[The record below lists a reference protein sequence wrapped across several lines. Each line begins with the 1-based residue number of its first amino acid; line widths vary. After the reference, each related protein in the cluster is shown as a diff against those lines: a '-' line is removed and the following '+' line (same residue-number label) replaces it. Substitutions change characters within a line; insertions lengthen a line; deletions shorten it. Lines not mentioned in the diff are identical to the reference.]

1 MACDRLLV
9 LHERRRVEVRDERAW
24 DGVPLMAVMA
34 ITFVWPTS
42 EADTAGVLF
51 SRLRTTC

>member
-1 MACDRLLV
+1 MSD
-9 LHERRRVEVRDERAW
+9 AW
-24 DGVPLMAVMA
+24 DGTWLRAVIA

-51 SRLRTTC
+51 S

>member
-1 MACDRLLV
+1 MSDAR
-9 LHERRRVEVRDERAW
+9 
-24 DGVPLMAVMA
+24 DGVTLVAVMA

-51 SRLRTTC
+51 SRFLTAC